1 VVGGN
6 SSKTN
11 SYEKKRKYNLL
22 RIISLYFFIVIS
34 IIFAI
39 LGFII
44 PIIKSSRLLI
54 TYKSVV
60 YSSICYLITIFS
72 IFCAL
77 VIYDDNN
84 MYVAVLFL
92 VLTLPLLGI
101 RILMS
106 YISFTRLQKYDL
118 SNIFASIINTW
129 KGTLENIKR
138 K

>member
-1 VVGGN
+1 MVGGN